1 MHTVIETKDFQKQV
15 AGIWSQDEL
24 HDFIDW
30 IAKNPLAGDV
40 IPGSKAGARKVR
52 WAVQGRGKSGGARVI
67 YYNFAEDGVVA
78 LVQIYT
84 KSERGNIAAKEIN
97 KGV

>member
-1 MHTVIETKDFQKQV
+1 M
-15 AGIWSQDEL
+15 S
-24 HDFIDW
+24 
-30 IAKNPLAGDV
+30 
-40 IPGSKAGARKVR
+40 KVR

-84 KSERGNIAAKEIN
+84 KSERGNITAKEIN